1 MNIAQLKLSQK
12 KLLDNLVS
20 RGYDI
25 QYIKGVKF
33 VLRLLFEH
41 EGCFHS
47 YEQFAEKFIRTRGY
61 TKATL
66 DLRMMHLRTI
76 QAYDEFGH
84 YPDKKSFVPLCYPS
98 RYNMLNPSFQKVIDI
113 YRKRA
118 AEHKKKSTVKMETD
132 AVTMFLFEMQKFHVS
147 SLDEIKEE
155 HVLSFFLKEE
165 QQKRSRTYCGHIAS
179 ALKELGDLYDMKK
192 VLGYFPDLKYE
203 RKNFN
208 YLKDD
213 EINVIKNALSD
224 SNNILTFRE
233 KAIVSLALYTGIRGC
248 DIANLKLT
256 DIDWKKERVSFVQEK
271 TGNPIVLPLLPHVG
285 NSLFVLILIFPKEAV
300 SL

>member
-84 YPDKKSFVPLCYPS
+84 YP
-98 RYNMLNPSFQKVIDI
+98 
-113 YRKRA
+113 
-118 AEHKKKSTVKMETD
+118 HKKKSTVKMETD

-233 KAIVSLALYTGIRGC
+233 KAIVSLALYTG
-248 DIANLKLT
+248 DAT
-256 DIDWKKERVSFVQEK
+256 
-271 TGNPIVLPLLPHVG
+271 LPT
-285 NSLFVLILIFPKEAV
+285 
-300 SL
+300 

>member
-98 RYNMLNPSFQKVIDI
+98 RYNMLNPSFRKVIDI
-113 YRKRA
+113 YRKRV

-224 SNNILTFRE
+224 SNNILTF
-233 KAIVSLALYTGIRGC
+233 T
-248 DIANLKLT
+248 T
-256 DIDWKKERVSFVQEK
+256 VQ
-271 TGNPIVLPLLPHVG
+271 
-285 NSLFVLILIFPKEAV
+285 
-300 SL
+300 

>member
-98 RYNMLNPSFQKVIDI
+98 
-113 YRKRA
+113 
-118 AEHKKKSTVKMETD
+118 
-132 AVTMFLFEMQKFHVS
+132 
-147 SLDEIKEE
+147 
-155 HVLSFFLKEE
+155 
-165 QQKRSRTYCGHIAS
+165 
-179 ALKELGDLYDMKK
+179 
-192 VLGYFPDLKYE
+192 
-203 RKNFN
+203 
-208 YLKDD
+208 YL
-213 EINVIKNALSD
+213 
-224 SNNILTFRE
+224 
-233 KAIVSLALYTGIRGC
+233 
-248 DIANLKLT
+248 
-256 DIDWKKERVSFVQEK
+256 
-271 TGNPIVLPLLPHVG
+271 
-285 NSLFVLILIFPKEAV
+285 
-300 SL
+300 

>member
-84 YPDKKSFVPLCYPS
+84 RNIAQYMLCQIPGSWYGLP
-98 RYNMLNPSFQKVIDI
+98 YGFPPQLHAPI
-113 YRKRA
+113 
-118 AEHKKKSTVKMETD
+118 E
-132 AVTMFLFEMQKFHVS
+132 FH
-147 SLDEIKEE
+147 
-155 HVLSFFLKEE
+155 
-165 QQKRSRTYCGHIAS
+165 Q
-179 ALKELGDLYDMKK
+179 
-192 VLGYFPDLKYE
+192 
-203 RKNFN
+203 
-208 YLKDD
+208 
-213 EINVIKNALSD
+213 
-224 SNNILTFRE
+224 
-233 KAIVSLALYTGIRGC
+233 
-248 DIANLKLT
+248 
-256 DIDWKKERVSFVQEK
+256 
-271 TGNPIVLPLLPHVG
+271 
-285 NSLFVLILIFPKEAV
+285 
-300 SL
+300 

>member
-98 RYNMLNPSFQKVIDI
+98 RYNMLNPSFRKVIDI

-155 HVLSFFLKEE
+155 HVCPFSLKKNSKSV
-165 QQKRSRTYCGHIAS
+165 QGHIA
-179 ALKELGDLYDMKK
+179 
-192 VLGYFPDLKYE
+192 V
-203 RKNFN
+203 
-208 YLKDD
+208 
-213 EINVIKNALSD
+213 
-224 SNNILTFRE
+224 T
-233 KAIVSLALYTGIRGC
+233 
-248 DIANLKLT
+248 
-256 DIDWKKERVSFVQEK
+256 
-271 TGNPIVLPLLPHVG
+271 
-285 NSLFVLILIFPKEAV
+285 
-300 SL
+300 

>member
-84 YPDKKSFVPLCYPS
+84 YRTRSPLF
-98 RYNMLNPSFQKVIDI
+98 RY
-113 YRKRA
+113 A
-118 AEHKKKSTVKMETD
+118 
-132 AVTMFLFEMQKFHVS
+132 
-147 SLDEIKEE
+147 
-155 HVLSFFLKEE
+155 
-165 QQKRSRTYCGHIAS
+165 
-179 ALKELGDLYDMKK
+179 
-192 VLGYFPDLKYE
+192 
-203 RKNFN
+203 
-208 YLKDD
+208 
-213 EINVIKNALSD
+213 
-224 SNNILTFRE
+224 ILP
-233 KAIVSLALYTGIRGC
+233 GIICLTPVFG
-248 DIANLKLT
+248 KL
-256 DIDWKKERVSFVQEK
+256 
-271 TGNPIVLPLLPHVG
+271 
-285 NSLFVLILIFPKEAV
+285 
-300 SL
+300 